1 VVIPA
6 ANAGRGIRD
15 GGSGPFGV
23 SRLVEIAHFRERV
36 AGRHAGLVFSKHKG
50 DGAKH
55 RTRDA
60 ECSLDVLTNPPRTKT
75 SASSL
80 SGEGWPASAGLGH

>member
-60 ECSLDVLTNPPRTKT
+60 ECSLDVLTNPPRTAYLW
-75 SASSL
+75 SGVPSSGCGV
-80 SGEGWPASAGLGH
+80 S